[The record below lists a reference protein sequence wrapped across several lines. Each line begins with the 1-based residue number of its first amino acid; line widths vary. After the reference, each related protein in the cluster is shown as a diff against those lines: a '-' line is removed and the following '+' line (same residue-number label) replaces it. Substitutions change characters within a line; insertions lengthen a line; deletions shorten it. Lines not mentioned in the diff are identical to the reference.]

1 MGIEGAVSAG
11 DVGEGI
17 VNVSGNVLVEVGK
30 IGNWLQA
37 IGAVVV
43 VWIIFQVVNFLINRK
58 NHNTIKDL
66 KKDVERLEAKI
77 DKLSRKK

>member
-17 VNVSGNVLVEVGK
+17 VNASTNVLTEVGK

-37 IGAVVV
+37 IGAVIVI
-43 VWIIFQVVNFLINRK
+43 WIVFQVVNFLINRK

-66 KKDVERLEAKI
+66 KKDVERLEKKI
-77 DKLSRKK
+77 DKLGRK